1 MSSILSSIEAKYEIL
16 EKISEGG
23 MGAVYKVRH
32 RLLERIRVIKV
43 MRPQLITDAEMRQR
57 FVREAKLAGSLRH
70 PNIAQVF
77 DFSMEESGQAYL
89 VMEYVPGMTL
99 QDVLKRSG
107 PPSVA
112 FGAVVT
118 AQTLEALAY
127 LHAKGVIHRDL
138 SPDNIMVMRGD
149 DGQPLV
155 KLIDLGIAKLVESEH
170 NLTAAG
176 SFIGKVRYASPELFR
191 TKEGIRID
199 HRSDLYSMGLVVYEL
214 LTGVHPMGE
223 TDVSGYIA
231 GHLFNAP
238 EPFASS
244 DPKERIPSDFRHAIL
259 RALAKAPDN
268 RFSSARDFADGLRA
282 LSTGWSVDESELDH
296 LLETCRPAPQEPG
309 DDSPFSTAGISG
321 SHSGPEVTDLRALLD
336 REGLDTRPQVAPTLS
351 MEDAGV
357 RSTRPAADSE
367 RTQLLDGA
375 PSRRPRRRVWPLA
388 LASALLMVIAVA
400 VGWFVTRPAAVDTT
414 GFLVVRSTPWAEVM
428 SVTASDGTSVDLAET
443 PITPLRLEL
452 EPGAYR
458 VVLQRNGTERD
469 MEASVSPGE
478 TTEHMVEFETLSA
491 EDFLASVGLPL
502 PSAHQK

>member
-1 MSSILSSIEAKYEIL
+1 MSTILASIEAKYEIL

-43 MRPQLITDAEMRQR
+43 MRPQLVTDAEMRQR

-77 DFSMEESGQAYL
+77 DFSMDDSGQAFL

-99 QDVLKRSG
+99 QDVLERSG

-127 LHAKGVIHRDL
+127 LHGKGVIHRDL
-138 SPDNIMVMRGD
+138 SPDNVMVMRGD
-149 DGQPLV
+149 DGQPQV

-191 TKEGIRID
+191 TKEGIRVD
-199 HRSDLYSMGLVVYEL
+199 HRGDLYSMGLVVYEL

-244 DPKERIPSDFRHAIL
+244 DPKERIPGDFRRAIL

-268 RFSSARDFADGLRA
+268 RFASAQEFANEVRVLAAGWA
-282 LSTGWSVDESELDH
+282 VTGAELDH
-296 LLETCRPAPQEPG
+296 LFEVCRPAPSTDEG
-309 DDSPFSTAGISG
+309 PFPTAGVSG
-321 SHSGPEVTDLRALLD
+321 HRSQPEVTDLRALLD
-336 REGLDTRPQVAPTLS
+336 REGLDTRPQIAPTLP
-351 MEDAGV
+351 MDEARDLG
-357 RSTRPAADSE
+357 TRPASDSE
-367 RTQLLDGA
+367 RTQLMDGK
-375 PSRRPRRRVWPLA
+375 SPRRRRLWPMA
-388 LASALLMVIAVA
+388 LVSAALVLIAA
-400 VGWFVTRPAAVDTT
+400 AIGWFVTRPAALDVT
-414 GFLVVRSTPWAEVM
+414 GFLVVRSTPWAEVV
-428 SVTASDGTSVDLAET
+428 SVTASDGTHVDLT
-443 PITPLRLEL
+443 GSTTTPLRLEL

-469 MEASVSPGE
+469 VEASVDPGE
-478 TTEHMVEFETLSA
+478 TTERRIEFETLTA
-491 EDFLASVGLPL
+491 DDFLASVGLP
-502 PSAHQK
+502 SASANQK